1 MAKKSAKNDAPRTE
15 TLTIRLSPASR
26 WCLELLARVQA
37 TSVAAQVQDAVSDR
51 LNAEI
56 QRLKQ
61 ADDDLRSAGFALH
74 QALENPTATAY
85 ERVIQLRCLAP
96 ELLTRSE
103 WQTLK
108 LLEDLRLLRIDSIE
122 EGDELI
128 ARYDPLIMRAVWT
141 KVEEAAES
149 ELGVDALGILVAEIE
164 KAKQLAA
171 SLG

>member
-1 MAKKSAKNDAPRTE
+1 MAKKSAKNDTARTE

-26 WCLELLARVQA
+26 WCLELLARVHT
-37 TSVAAQVQDAVSDR
+37 TSVAAQVQNAVDAR
-51 LNAEI
+51 LNDEI
-56 QRLKQ
+56 RRLKQ

-74 QALENPTATAY
+74 QALTNTTATAY

-96 ELLTRSE
+96 EILTRSE
-103 WQTLK
+103 WQTLR

-122 EGDELI
+122 DGDELI
-128 ARYDPLIMRAVWT
+128 ARYDPLVIRALWA

-149 ELGVDALGILVAEIE
+149 ELGVDVLGSLVAEVE

>member
-26 WCLELLARVQA
+26 WCLELLARVHA

-74 QALENPTATAY
+74 QALTNTTATAY
-85 ERVIQLRCLAP
+85 ERVIHLRCSAP

-128 ARYDPLIMRAVWT
+128 ARYDALVIRAVWA

-149 ELGVDALGILVAEIE
+149 ELGVDALGSLVTEIKKAE
-164 KAKQLAA
+164 QLAT